1 MKTIWNMFAGG
12 LAWLVLGLVL
22 LFGVLV
28 FVELNIT
35 EVYSATSVVPIVEAQ
50 RGTELAFNVPHVV
63 LPADGFELF
72 TSPAL
77 MSYGL
82 AALVLFWAV
91 YSHHQQGRRE
101 KV

>member
-1 MKTIWNMFAGG
+1 MFAGG
-12 LAWLVLGLVL
+12 LAWLVLGLIL
-22 LFGVLV
+22 LFGLFA
-28 FVELNIT
+28 FVNLNIT
-35 EVYSATSVVPIVEAQ
+35 EAHSASVPMVETQ
-50 RGTELAFNVPHVV
+50 KVTDVAFRVPHVV

-91 YSHHQQGRRE
+91 YNHHQQGKRE